1 MKKIVLGLVLA
12 LLLSGNAYALN
23 FSPLSK
29 YTKEDWKDPSKL
41 IYIYQR
47 CGAVMAYAA
56 QRVKASNNVAN
67 KTDIVDVH
75 TRISTFFVA
84 QATTV
89 HEMINNYN
97 FAKSYN
103 RVISI
108 VEKLISSYAEDSEKI
123 YLQTGNYLGESINK
137 DLTFCTGVYSRSKI
151 K

>member
-1 MKKIVLGLVLA
+1 
-12 LLLSGNAYALN
+12 
-23 FSPLSK
+23 
-29 YTKEDWKDPSKL
+29 
-41 IYIYQR
+41 
-47 CGAVMAYAA
+47 MAYAA

-67 KTDIVDVH
+67 KTDIVDAH

-137 DLTFCTGVYSRSKI
+137 DLNFCTGAYSKSKI